1 MVHFE
6 CLSCS
11 AWSKSG
17 LLFVMLALLVAGLAL
32 ALPAR
37 AQNLPPA
44 AGNRA
49 PPASSE
55 RLTNPAPPAG
65 DAGVPTRLSTQEGP
79 PYRTYKTPYEFHLTL
94 LTIALAVGM
103 ALILSIMAWK
113 SGIGDDFVRSFMV
126 VIIVFAALFLV
137 VAGYSDKQTAPVF
150 GLLGTIAG
158 YIFGRTQQL
167 AAEGVSNGGTGN
179 GSAGKGGDVNGGG
192 GDGPVREP
200 KAEPARE

>member
-1 MVHFE
+1 MVHSESF
-6 CLSCS
+6 LRLASS
-11 AWSKSG
+11 A
-17 LLFVMLALLVAGLAL
+17 LILPFLMLALLGVGLAL

-37 AQNLPPA
+37 AQNVPPA
-44 AGNRA
+44 VGNAA
-49 PPASSE
+49 PPASAE
-55 RLTNPAPPAG
+55 RETNPAPPAANTG
-65 DAGVPTRLSTQEGP
+65 TGTRLSMQEGP

-103 ALILSIMAWK
+103 AIVLCIMAWK

-158 YIFGRTQQL
+158 YIFGRSQHL
-167 AAEGVSNGGTGN
+167 AAEGVSNGGAGN
-179 GSAGKGGDVNGGG
+179 AGLGNGGG
-192 GDGPVREP
+192 ANGGAGDGND
-200 KAEPARE
+200 AEPRP